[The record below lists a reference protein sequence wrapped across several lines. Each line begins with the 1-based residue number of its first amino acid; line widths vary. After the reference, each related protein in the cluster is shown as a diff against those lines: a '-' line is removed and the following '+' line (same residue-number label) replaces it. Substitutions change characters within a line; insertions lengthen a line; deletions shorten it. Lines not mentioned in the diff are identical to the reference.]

1 MIAPD
6 MCSEF
11 VMTRARVLPLRL
23 LVTVGLLLLVYGLLR
38 LLWYPGGYFELFGV
52 PKLFWTLAIGVLI
65 VGPGLSTLVY
75 RPGKPGLLFDLVVI
89 AALEAGIFGW
99 ALLELHAR
107 QPVFAVFA
115 VDRFEAVRRD
125 EVDLQRLAYAPLAQ
139 RPGHTPRLVY
149 AELPTDIDAMNSL
162 IDETVFLG
170 MADID
175 RRPEF
180 WRPYPQGVSQ
190 LRRAAQPLTALLADE
205 GERAARLQRWLD
217 RRSLDPAQLSYL
229 PIKGRRADGTV
240 ILHADIGYPV
250 AVLAINPW

>member
-1 MIAPD
+1 MIALD

-107 QPVFAVFA
+107 QPVYAVFA
-115 VDRFEAVRRD
+115 VDRIDVRWRSD
-125 EVDLQRLAYAPLAQ
+125 SGSAR
-139 RPGHTPRLVY
+139 RSSSSISSRSGTPRRGRS
-149 AELPTDIDAMNSL
+149 AEACI
-162 IDETVFLG
+162 
-170 MADID
+170 
-175 RRPEF
+175 
-180 WRPYPQGVSQ
+180 
-190 LRRAAQPLTALLADE
+190 RAAGA
-205 GERAARLQRWLD
+205 AARTYAA
-217 RRSLDPAQLSYL
+217 PGVCGAAN
-229 PIKGRRADGTV
+229 G
-240 ILHADIGYPV
+240 H
-250 AVLAINPW
+250 